1 MRKYAKEETRQL
13 TAEEVKAIAEADANN
28 PTITKLIFV
37 ETAPTEKRGIGLFPC
52 YPAFWDE
59 KHAVLSFFALQ
70 CSGGRY
76 FTAEVHIKEEDIG
89 KRMWFW
95 TMPPEDALAEAVVLL
110 AKMEEDKEGKTDG
123 PALHDGES

>member
-1 MRKYAKEETRQL
+1 MRKYAKEETKQL
-13 TAEEVKAIAEADANN
+13 TAEEVKAIAEADVNN

-37 ETAPTEKRGIGLFPC
+37 ETAPTEKMGIGIFPC

-95 TMPPEDALAEAVVLL
+95 TMPPEDALAEAAVLL